1 MYYDTVEISGMPFV
15 LPSRAE
21 MHLLSGRDDQK
32 NLITFHNYQKYSA
45 DATLKFDDVV
55 SGPPEKK

>member
-1 MYYDTVEISGMPFV
+1 MPFV

-21 MHLLSGRDDQK
+21 MRLLSGRDNQK

-45 DATLKFDDVV
+45 DATPKFDDVV
-55 SGPPEKK
+55 PDSPDKK